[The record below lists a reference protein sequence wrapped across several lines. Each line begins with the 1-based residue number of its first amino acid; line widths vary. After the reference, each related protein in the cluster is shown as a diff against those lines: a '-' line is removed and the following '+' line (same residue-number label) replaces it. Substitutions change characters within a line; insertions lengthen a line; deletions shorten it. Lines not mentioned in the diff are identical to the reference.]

1 MSEPSVC
8 IILLNYKNPKDTISC
23 LNSLLRLTHSN
34 LKIMLCD
41 NGSGDD
47 SIQKFIEWADL
58 LILQGKLSGYAILNV
73 DSFVPKFEKTNTGN
87 ITLYIVANKVNRG
100 YAAGMNVGIKH
111 ALKLESFNYLWILN
125 NDTIV
130 DKNALTYLV
139 EKMEK
144 DSLIGLCG
152 STILYA
158 HDPDRVQALG
168 GFLFNRVFG
177 LSKQIGNGALWSN
190 KLTQEYSETIIEEE
204 MFGVQGASIFV
215 RKEFLEKIGMMDEEY
230 FLYSEEQDWAIRS
243 KGVYK
248 LGYASG
254 SLVYHQEGKTTGSNS
269 YQNKKSFAADF
280 YLTRSRI
287 LYVKKHT
294 PLFLPTVLM
303 TIILIAAKR
312 LLTGQ
317 PLNGVLILLCA
328 FFSIKKPKNFECGNN
343 YSSPF
348 DKFLE
353 RKIFKLLFGK
363 KKIRYYN
370 L

>member
-23 LNSLLRLTHSN
+23 LNSLLRLTYSN

-47 SIQKFIEWADL
+47 SIQKFIEWAEEV
-58 LILQGKLSGYAILNV
+58 ILQGRISGYAILNA
-73 DSFVPKFEKTNTGN
+73 DSFVPRFEKTDTGN
-87 ITLYIVANKVNRG
+87 ITLYIVDNKVNRG
-100 YAAGMNVGIKH
+100 YAAGVNVGISH
-111 ALKLESFNYLWILN
+111 ALDLEPFKYLWILN
-125 NDTIV
+125 NDTTV
-130 DKNALTYLV
+130 DKEALTYLV
-139 EKMEK
+139 EKMDK
-144 DSLIGLCG
+144 DPTIGLCG

-158 HDPDRVQALG
+158 HDPGRVQALG

-190 KLTQEYSETIIEEE
+190 KLIQEYPESRIERE

-230 FLYSEEQDWAIRS
+230 FLYSEEQDWAMRS
-243 KGVYK
+243 RGFFK
-248 LGYASG
+248 LGYSSE

-269 YQNKKSFAADF
+269 YQNKKSLTADF

-287 LYVKKHT
+287 LYTKKYT
-294 PLFLPTVLM
+294 PLFLPAVFMTVF
-303 TIILIAAKR
+303 LIAGKR

-317 PLNGVLILLCA
+317 PVNSVLILLCA
-328 FFSIKKPKNFECGNN
+328 FSFIKKSKTDNRYNDT
-343 YSSPF
+343 YLSPY
-348 DKFLE
+348 DQFLE
-353 RKIFKLLFGK
+353 RKILKFLFRRK
-363 KKIRYYN
+363 RLI
-370 L
+370 